1 MDSAENIITAI
12 EEAFA
17 GVVRGAVT
25 LHEAEVIDDYG
36 TDAERLHARTYDP
49 EVNWRDV
56 PDSSI
61 EECPGALS
69 FVDPVSWRFYLPAYM
84 RFGLRHLRDSRN
96 SAIDHAIYSLDGG
109 GNPQLDEFKAERF
122 RTLNE
127 AQARAVSRF
136 LIFASENGDHCDDR
150 VARDALEAYWDRDSG
165 GRS

>member
-1 MDSAENIITAI
+1 MESVEDIITAI

-17 GVVRGAVT
+17 GVARGAVT
-25 LHEAEVIDDYG
+25 LHEAEIIDDYG
-36 TDAERLHARTYDP
+36 TEAERLHARTYDP

-61 EECPGALS
+61 QECPAALS

-84 RFGLRHLRDSRN
+84 RFGLRHLRDPRN

-109 GNPQLDEFKAERF
+109 GTPQRGEFTLERF

-127 AQARAVSRF
+127 AQARAVRRF

-150 VARDALEAYWDRDSG
+150 VAKDALEAYWDRDFG